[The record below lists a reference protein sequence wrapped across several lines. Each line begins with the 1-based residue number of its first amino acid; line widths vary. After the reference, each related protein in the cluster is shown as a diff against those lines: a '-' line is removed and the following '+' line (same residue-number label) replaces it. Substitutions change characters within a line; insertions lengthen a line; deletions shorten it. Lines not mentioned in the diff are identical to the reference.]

1 MSFERKDAQM
11 NFYPEVIPFENVPA
25 VIKWGAFSRLSF
37 RPISARGSI
46 ETTTMRK
53 THPTLVDS
61 YLNPSYLLDQNDR
74 IFKFQQLGFV
84 KTSDAE
90 VRFKV
95 TVMKMKF
102 LSCDC

>member
-102 LSCDC
+102 LSRDC